1 MHESGLLLKKLVVI
15 KEINYRGLSF
25 QQMDFVEVIWLNI
38 LEITLLPMIWLA
50 LVNQLLHGQQP
61 NLTGLLQMQPNFV
74 IRPWHLY

>member
-1 MHESGLLLKKLVVI
+1 
-15 KEINYRGLSF
+15 
-25 QQMDFVEVIWLNI
+25 LNI

-74 IRPWHLY
+74 IRP